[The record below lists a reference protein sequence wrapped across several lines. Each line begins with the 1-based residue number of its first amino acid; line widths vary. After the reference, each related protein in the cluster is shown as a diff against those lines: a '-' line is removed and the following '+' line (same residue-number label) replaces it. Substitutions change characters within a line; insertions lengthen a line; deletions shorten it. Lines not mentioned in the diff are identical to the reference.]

1 VGHWLQLKGRSLVSL
16 ERCETAL
23 NHVLPVLG
31 SKPLQRI
38 TVTDLDEL
46 FGAPAGKLGPRS
58 LRSLFVTTKA
68 CLAAAVKKVFL
79 AANPADKAERPA
91 AEDN

>member
-1 VGHWLQLKGRSLVSL
+1 M
-16 ERCETAL
+16 
-23 NHVLPVLG
+23 
-31 SKPLQRI
+31 
-38 TVTDLDEL
+38 DEL

-68 CLAAAVKKVFL
+68 CLAAAVKKGFL